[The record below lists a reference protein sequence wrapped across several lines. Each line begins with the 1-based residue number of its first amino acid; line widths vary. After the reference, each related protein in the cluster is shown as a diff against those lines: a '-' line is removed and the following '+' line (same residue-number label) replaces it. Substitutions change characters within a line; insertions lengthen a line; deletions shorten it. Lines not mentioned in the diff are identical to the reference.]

1 MLSFR
6 PSRSFSQSLN
16 RNILECK
23 YRCNFKFNVEK
34 WKVRSLIKGKIKS
47 EDDCYYLLE
56 LIEDCYSWSQAKEVI
71 EEVLS

>member
-1 MLSFR
+1 MRGLKGVSKW
-6 PSRSFSQSLN
+6 QKEN
-16 RNILECK
+16 RKDNL